1 MKKNLIT
8 GLVLASFALV
18 CAFLLSLVN
27 SFTAKVIDA
36 RNKETIKESIS
47 YVCPEYGSN
56 KDAYELDDSLEH
68 LEQKEVQS
76 IYLINEKSSGKTKY
90 AVYIIDSQGY
100 ASTIKMMI
108 AVNENHQIEGY
119 TVISQAETKG
129 DITEYSVNDGFNMKN
144 KSTLDE
150 FEKLAGSSFSS
161 KAVRK
166 CFNIALY
173 LSYEDI
179 K

>member
-8 GLVLASFALV
+8 GLVLAGFALI

-27 SFTAKVIDA
+27 SFTMKVIDA
-36 RNKETIKESIS
+36 RSKETIKESIAI
-47 YVCPEYGSN
+47 VCPEYGAN
-56 KDAYELDDSLEH
+56 KDNYELDDSIVH
-68 LEQKEVQS
+68 SNQKEVKS
-76 IYLINEKSSGKTKY
+76 TYLIKEKSTGNIKY
-90 AVYIIDSQGY
+90 AVYIVDAQGY
-100 ASTIKMMI
+100 ASTIEMMI
-108 AVNENHQIEGY
+108 AVNAINQVEGY
-119 TVISQAETKG
+119 TVISQSETKG
-129 DITEYSVNDGFNMKN
+129 NVSDYSVDDGFNMKN
-144 KSTLDE
+144 KSTLDD
-150 FEKLAGSSFSS
+150 FEKLAGSTFSS